1 MTILIVDD
9 DEALR
14 RAVGRVL
21 QTGGFRSRG
30 VGSVAEAMAAVADY
44 GPDIVLLDVALGA
57 ESGLDI
63 HRALR
68 QSNARLPAVIFTTS
82 RRDVFPTMHQQMGPL
97 DDWIIKPWDNAE
109 FIARVRLAARRVA
122 TDRAAT

>member
-21 QTGGFRSRG
+21 QTGGFGSRA
-30 VGSVAEAMAAVADY
+30 VGSVADAMAAVADY

-68 QSNARLPAVIFTTS
+68 QSHARLPAVIFTTS
-82 RRDVFPTMHQQMGPL
+82 RRDVFPTMQEQMGPL

-122 TDRAAT
+122 TDRVAT